1 MISYAAALEKILSEA
16 KPYPKEIVTINEALG
31 RVLAAEIFADRD
43 YPPFHRSAMDG
54 FAISSKDYAENQLY
68 PYQREL
74 SAGASLN
81 LEPNEKTIRIMTG
94 APVPDG
100 FDVVIKIEDT
110 ILSES
115 NGQKQVTFSIK
126 DVKPWQNIAK
136 QGEDLKKGDLVLSIG
151 LKIGTSEISVLASL
165 GKEKL
170 TVVKPPKIHII
181 STGNEVV
188 PINTSPLPFQIRDSN
203 SYTITSILSKY
214 KIQPELVTHVP
225 DSESEI
231 TNQIQQGLEADILIL
246 SGGVSMG
253 SLDLV
258 PSILQ
263 KLGVELIF
271 HKTAIKP
278 GKPIWFGKRK
288 NTIVFGMPG
297 NPFSV
302 QTCSRIFLE
311 PFLRKSFG
319 QNQIPSYKLPYS
331 TTKQKKGSL
340 TEFFPVRLETTNNDK
355 TYLSP
360 LSFNGSGDVRA
371 GVTSDGLAIFPTEV
385 SSIQKD
391 DLLEFLPW

>member
-1 MISYAAALEKILSEA
+1 MISYTEALEKILKESRSYASEEIEL
-16 KPYPKEIVTINEALG
+16 KEAFG
-31 RVLAAEIFADRD
+31 RVLSEDIYADRD

-54 FAISSKDYAENQLY
+54 FAILSRDYLPNQNY
-68 PYQREL
+68 SYHREL
-74 SAGASLN
+74 SAGKSMD
-81 LEPNEKTIRIMTG
+81 LEPEEKAIRIMTG
-94 APVPDG
+94 APVPEG

-110 ILSES
+110 VLSES
-115 NGQKQVTFSIK
+115 NGQKIVTFSLK

-136 QGEDLKKGDLVLSIG
+136 QGEDLKKGDLVLSKGVG
-151 LKIGTSEISVLASL
+151 LGTSEVSILASL
-165 GKEKL
+165 GKNKL
-170 TVVKPPKIHII
+170 AVVKPPKVHII

-188 PINTSPLPFQIRDSN
+188 PVYTSPLPYQIRDSN
-203 SYTITSILSKY
+203 SYTVSSILSKY

-258 PSILQ
+258 PAILQ

-319 QNQIPSYKLPYS
+319 QNQIPTYKLPYS
-331 TTKQKKGSL
+331 TTKQKKGL
-340 TEFFPVRLETTNNDK
+340 FTEFFPVRLETTDK

-360 LSFNGSGDVRA
+360 LTFNGSGDVRA
-371 GVTSDGLAIFPTEV
+371 GITSDGLAIFPSET
-385 SSIQKD
+385 SSIQKE
-391 DLLEFLPW
+391 DLVQFLPW